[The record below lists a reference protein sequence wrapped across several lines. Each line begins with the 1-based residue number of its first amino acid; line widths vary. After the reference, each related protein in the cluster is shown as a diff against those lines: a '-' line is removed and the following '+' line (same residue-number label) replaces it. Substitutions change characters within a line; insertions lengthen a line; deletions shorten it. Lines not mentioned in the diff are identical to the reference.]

1 MKPKI
6 HIVGLGTGELED
18 MTVKGYQWVT
28 REMPKYARTA
38 KHPVLQKNQ
47 LTSLQTFDLIFE
59 LEESLDHV
67 YEAIQ
72 ARLVEAARK
81 YGEILYLVPGSP
93 WMGDLVT
100 EQLLR
105 NQDHKIEIDII
116 DGESFSDKAMKMVKP
131 KNQVVKI
138 IGAHELD
145 PYQLDMHSELFV
157 AGIENQS
164 LASSVK
170 IALTEMY
177 PSDMELVFLDI
188 FSGLFQ
194 KIPLFE
200 LDRQKNYAYS
210 TYIFIESIENSM
222 LGMYNIND
230 LKKLMAILRG
240 PDGCP
245 WDRKQTHESLR
256 QCVIEEAYE
265 VVDAIEKN
273 DLDHL
278 VEELGD
284 LLLQVVFNAQIAAE
298 EGYFN
303 FEDITS
309 AICQKLINRH
319 PHVFKNEKVDNAGDA
334 KKSWDQ
340 AKIKEN
346 PRVTYS
352 DRLEDIPKSMSP
364 LTRGFKIQQKAAE
377 IGFDWP
383 DVTGAVIKVNEE
395 INELMEAYGN
405 MESKKI
411 EEELGDLLFAI
422 INFSRFL
429 KINPDVALNKTNRK
443 FIDRFKFIESNAKKS
458 LQDMTLAEMDELWE
472 TSKRQ

>member
-240 PDGCP
+240 LDGCP